1 MLRTEL
7 ALGPS
12 IAYSTTVFVR
22 GGQAL
27 VTYPE
32 QEPRARGCREQEVA
46 AETGNLSTWLPQ
58 VLGGPLRCPDGF
70 NEMGTALNY
79 CKPQ

>member
-1 MLRTEL
+1 MQ
-7 ALGPS
+7 
-12 IAYSTTVFVR
+12 
-22 GGQAL
+22 GGQAQ

-58 VLGGPLRCPDGF
+58 VLGGPQRYP
-70 NEMGTALNY
+70 EMGTALNY